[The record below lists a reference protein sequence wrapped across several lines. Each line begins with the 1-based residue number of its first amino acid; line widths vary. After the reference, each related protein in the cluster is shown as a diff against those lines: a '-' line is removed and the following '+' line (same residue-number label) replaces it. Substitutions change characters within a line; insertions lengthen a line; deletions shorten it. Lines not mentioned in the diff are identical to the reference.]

1 MFKDIL
7 QVLTQVFDQPDESET
22 GGLYFPM
29 AITNLCKPCSS
40 KYLLMY

>member
-29 AITNLCKPCSS
+29 AIKNLCKLAPLKLSHH
-40 KYLLMY
+40 